1 MSRQLRAS
9 RHSSLRGTDKPWIPE
24 ANGSGAAWLDYDN
37 DGWMDLLIVNG
48 SGMDELRKIVS
59 GSAPQPQKEG
69 VYLYRNLGNGH
80 FQDVT
85 TKAGLFNPY
94 WGTGANAADYDND
107 GFVDILITTIG
118 IDLVFRNNHNGTFSE
133 VGKAVGLKQQISWH
147 TGSAFGD
154 YDGDGKLDLYIAGY
168 VDIMAQTDSNPSSL
182 PV

>member
-1 MSRQLRAS
+1 MTRALFTLLLLLLPLLSSQNQLS
-9 RHSSLRGTDKPWIPE
+9 HSSSNNSEISLQDVAAASGIMASMRCGAPDKPWIFD

-48 SGMDELRKIVS
+48 SNIEELRKIVS

-85 TKAGLFNPY
+85 TKAGIFNPY

-118 IDLVFRNNHNGTFSE
+118 VDLLFRNNHNGTFSE
-133 VGKAVGLKQQISWH
+133 SG
-147 TGSAFGD
+147 
-154 YDGDGKLDLYIAGY
+154 
-168 VDIMAQTDSNPSSL
+168 NPQG
-182 PV
+182 